1 MTPPAEYDL
10 RLRVGDRKGPYRVL
24 KVEALDSEF
33 GPDGRRL
40 GPVFACVLQA
50 KGGEIGHFR
59 AVSPSMMRSVFQTQ
73 PLVGDLVEFSREV
86 NAASPD
92 GWRRN
97 PGARVESVRVLERGG
112 GAPVLPSS
120 G

>member
-24 KVEALDSEF
+24 KVEALEAEF
-33 GPDGRRL
+33 GPT
-40 GPVFACVLQA
+40 FAFVLQA
-50 KGGEIGHFR
+50 EGGEIGHFR
-59 AVSPSMMRSVFQTQ
+59 AVSPSMMRSVFEQQ
-73 PLVGDLVEFSREV
+73 PREGDLVEFSREV
-86 NAASPD
+86 NAPSPD

-97 PGARVESVRVLERGG
+97 PGARVESVRVIERGG
-112 GAPVLPSS
+112 GKPVLPSS